1 MGVLHTKP
9 RAKTP
14 RLREGMLEVRIE
26 RIDLLIEADLIVVLT
41 HRARCII
48 VTTIAG
54 ARPSSFCSEAQRP
67 LTERLDIV
75 QAGDIGVDMLI
86 GQRIEAEVRACDR
99 STLRGQARGG
109 KATILPTA
117 VADIV
122 HVPR

>member
-1 MGVLHTKP
+1 
-9 RAKTP
+9 
-14 RLREGMLEVRIE
+14 MLEVRIE
-26 RIDLLIEADLIVVLT
+26 RIDLLIEADLIMVLT
-41 HRARCII
+41 HRTRCII

-54 ARPSSFCSEAQRP
+54 ARPSPLCSEAQRP
-67 LTERLDIV
+67 LTEGLDIV